1 MPRFAGIGKYAAPI
15 QACVFENAGRA
26 KISLKNDLA
35 PPVGA
40 SCQKTQQK
48 SGKRHDP
55 CRAEGEEKGLIT
67 HILFDFD
74 GTLVESMDL
83 SLSLLNGLSEK
94 YHYRRVSPE
103 DVHRL
108 KTLPLPERFR
118 QVGVP
123 AHRIPAISLDF
134 LSLYHKSLPSLQ
146 PVDGVRALLQALKAE
161 GLALSV
167 LSSNSVENISAF
179 LRANGMELFDHIF
192 SSNSLFGKDRSIRK
206 FLRLFSVERGELLY
220 VGDELRDVEACRLA
234 GIRIVA
240 VTWGF
245 DPAPLIR
252 SGNPDFIAET
262 PGEVLRTV
270 RTLRAESGRRP

>member
-1 MPRFAGIGKYAAPI
+1 MEPGRKTRRFSKA
-15 QACVFENAGRA
+15 R
-26 KISLKNDLA
+26 
-35 PPVGA
+35 
-40 SCQKTQQK
+40 
-48 SGKRHDP
+48 
-55 CRAEGEEKGLIT
+55 GECEEDGLIT

-83 SLSLLNGLSEK
+83 SLNLLNGLSEK

-108 KTLPLPERFR
+108 KAMPLPERFK

-134 LSLYHKSLPSLQ
+134 LKLYRNALSSLQ
-146 PVDGVRALLQALKAE
+146 PVEGTRALLEALKRE
-161 GLALSV
+161 GLGLSV
-167 LSSNSVENISAF
+167 LSSNSVENIQAF

-192 SSNSLFGKDRSIRK
+192 SCNNLFGKDRSIRK
-206 FLRLFSVERGELLY
+206 FLSRFGVDKGGLIY

-234 GIRIVA
+234 EVKIVA

-245 DPAPLIR
+245 DPAPLIE
-252 SGNPDFIAET
+252 SGQPDFIAAT
-262 PGEVLRTV
+262 PGEVLKTV
-270 RTLRAESGRRP
+270 QALRSKKALKS